1 MEKTT
6 KREYTQIINGR
17 YDNKGA
23 IKAMDILNNIP
34 LTVEY
39 FKSRPDVQQRI
50 EKSINS
56 NEYLAVYKRGTRSG
70 FEYIPRDE
78 DALIIRGLDIKGME
92 EEKLRQNWRNVD
104 NAFLSPWET
113 TDKPNDFFI
122 DDLKWKY
129 LLRNIVRGKNI
140 MMTGPSGCG
149 KTDVTFKAAKSL
161 DREVIY
167 FNLGATQDPRS
178 TLIGNTH
185 YSKDTG
191 TYFSESLFVS
201 AIQKENAVILLD
213 ELSRAHPEAW
223 NILMTV
229 LDPIQRYLRLDEK
242 SDSPTIKVADGV
254 SFIAT
259 ANIGSEYTATR
270 VIDRALLDRFTIL
283 EMDTLSYED
292 EYRLLSNKCG
302 DSVKQD
308 TLLQLC
314 DIIKDIRK
322 EVKSDMPRIS
332 TTISTRATLEIA
344 ELLEDDFTLAQAA
357 EVLIYPLFSDEGG
370 NDSERT
376 YVKQIVQKY
385 AVENS
390 TKGIHE
396 PTEAERIVKDLQAT
410 IKKIGE

>member
-1 MEKTT
+1 MAV
-6 KREYTQIINGR
+6 REYTQVIKGK
-17 YDNKGA
+17 YDTKGS
-23 IKAMDILNNIP
+23 IKAMDIMNNIP

-39 FKSRPDVQQRI
+39 FKTRPDVQQRI

-56 NEYLAVYKRGTRSG
+56 NEYLAVYNRGTRSG

-78 DALIIRGLDIKGME
+78 NALTTRGIEIKDMSKTTQEENII
-92 EEKLRQNWRNVD
+92 
-104 NAFLSPWET
+104 SWESIP
-113 TDKPNDFFI
+113 KPYDFSI

-129 LLRNIVRGKNI
+129 LLRNIIRGKNI

-201 AIQKENAVILLD
+201 AIQKPNTVILLD

-242 SDSPTIKVADGV
+242 SDSPTIKVANRV

-270 VIDRALLDRFTIL
+270 VIDRALLDRFAIL
-283 EMDTLSYED
+283 EMDVLSYEQ
-292 EYRLLSNKCG
+292 EYQLLSSKCT
-302 DSVKQD
+302 VNQE
-308 TLLQLC
+308 TLLKLC

-322 EVKSDMPRIS
+322 EVKSDTPRIS
-332 TTISTRATLEIA
+332 TTISTRATLEIV
-344 ELLEDDFTLAQAA
+344 ELLEDAFTLEQAI
-357 EVLIYPLFSDEGG
+357 EILVYPLFSDEGG

-376 YVKQIVQKY
+376 YVKQVVQKY
-385 AVENS
+385 LASNINKQVHTNSRQIAEN
-390 TKGIHE
+390 
-396 PTEAERIVKDLQAT
+396 LQNV
-410 IKKIGE
+410 IKNIGE

>member
-1 MEKTT
+1 MAV
-6 KREYTQIINGR
+6 REYTQVIKGK
-17 YDNKGA
+17 YDTKGS

-39 FKSRPDVQQRI
+39 FKTRPDVQQRI

-78 DALIIRGLDIKGME
+78 NALTTRGIEIKDMSKTTQEENIISWDSI
-92 EEKLRQNWRNVD
+92 
-104 NAFLSPWET
+104 P
-113 TDKPNDFFI
+113 KPNDFYI

-129 LLRNIVRGKNI
+129 LLRNIIRGKNI

-149 KTDVTFKAAKSL
+149 KTDVTFKASKAL

-201 AIQKENAVILLD
+201 AIQKPNTVILLD

-270 VIDRALLDRFTIL
+270 VIDRALLDRFAIL
-283 EMDTLSYED
+283 EMDVLSYEQ
-292 EYRLLSNKCG
+292 EYQLLSSKCT
-302 DSVKQD
+302 VNQE
-308 TLLQLC
+308 TLLKLC

-322 EVKSDMPRIS
+322 EVKSDTPRIS
-332 TTISTRATLEIA
+332 TTVSTRATLEIA
-344 ELLEDDFTLAQAA
+344 ELLEDAFTLEQAI
-357 EVLIYPLFSDEGG
+357 EILVYPLFSDEGG

-376 YVKQIVQKY
+376 YVKQVVQKY
-385 AVENS
+385 LTTNTNKRIHKNPQQIAEN
-390 TKGIHE
+390 
-396 PTEAERIVKDLQAT
+396 LQNV
-410 IKKIGE
+410 IKNIGE

>member
-1 MEKTT
+1 MAV
-6 KREYTQIINGR
+6 REYTQIIKGK
-17 YDNKGA
+17 YDSKGS

-39 FKSRPDVQQRI
+39 FKTRPDVQQRI

-56 NEYLAVYKRGTRSG
+56 DEYLAVYKRGTRSG

-78 DALIIRGLDIKGME
+78 GALIIRGIEIKDMNKTTQE
-92 EEKLRQNWRNVD
+92 ENIISWD
-104 NAFLSPWET
+104 SIP
-113 TDKPNDFFI
+113 KPNDFYI

-129 LLRNIVRGKNI
+129 LLRNIIKGKNI

-149 KTDVTFKAAKSL
+149 KTDVTFKAAKTL

-201 AIQKENAVILLD
+201 AIQKPNTVILLD

-242 SDSPTIKVADGV
+242 SNSPTIKVAEGV

-270 VIDRALLDRFTIL
+270 IIDRALLDRFAIL
-283 EMDTLSYED
+283 EMDVLSYEQ
-292 EYRLLSNKCG
+292 EYQLLSSKCT
-302 DSVKQD
+302 VNQE
-308 TLLQLC
+308 TLLKLC

-322 EVKSDMPRIS
+322 EVKSDTPRIS
-332 TTISTRATLEIA
+332 TTVSTRATLEIA
-344 ELLEDDFTLAQAA
+344 ELLEDAFTLEQAI
-357 EVLIYPLFSDEGG
+357 EILVYPLFSDEGG

-376 YVKQIVQKY
+376 YVKQVVQKY
-385 AVENS
+385 LTTNTNRRVHEN
-390 TKGIHE
+390 
-396 PTEAERIVKDLQAT
+396 AESKAKKLQDV
-410 IKKIGE
+410 IKTIGE

>member
-1 MEKTT
+1 MAV
-6 KREYTQIINGR
+6 REYTQVIKGK
-17 YDNKGA
+17 YDSKGT
-23 IKAMDILNNIP
+23 IKAMDIMNNIP

-39 FKSRPDVQQRI
+39 FKTRPDVQQRI

-70 FEYIPRDE
+70 FEYIPRNE
-78 DALIIRGLDIKGME
+78 DALTTRGIEIKDMGKTIQEKNIISW
-92 EEKLRQNWRNVD
+92 NSV
-104 NAFLSPWET
+104 S
-113 TDKPNDFFI
+113 KPNDFYI

-129 LLRNIVRGKNI
+129 LLRNIIKGKNI

-149 KTDVTFKAAKSL
+149 KTDVTFKAAKAL

-185 YSKDTG
+185 YNKNTG
-191 TYFSESLFVS
+191 TYFSESLVVS
-201 AIQKENAVILLD
+201 AIQKENTVILLD

-242 SDSPTIKVADGV
+242 SDSPTIKVAKGV

-270 VIDRALLDRFTIL
+270 VIDRALLDRFAIL
-283 EMDTLSYED
+283 EMDILSYEQ
-292 EYRLLSNKCG
+292 EYQLLSNKWG
-302 DSVKQD
+302 KINLIESD
-308 TLLQLC
+308 TLLTLC

-322 EVKSDMPRIS
+322 EVKSDTPRIS
-332 TTISTRATLEIA
+332 TTISTRATLEIV
-344 ELLEDDFTLAQAA
+344 ELLKDNFTLEQAI
-357 EVLIYPLFSDEGG
+357 EILVYPLFSDEGG

-376 YVKQIVQKY
+376 YIKQVVQKY
-385 AVENS
+385 LAPNTNKQIHKNPREIAEN
-390 TKGIHE
+390 
-396 PTEAERIVKDLQAT
+396 LQNV
-410 IKKIGE
+410 IKNIGE

>member
-1 MEKTT
+1 MAV
-6 KREYTQIINGR
+6 REYTQVIKGK
-17 YDNKGA
+17 YDTKGS

-39 FKSRPDVQQRI
+39 FKTRPDVQQRI

-78 DALIIRGLDIKGME
+78 GALIIRGIEIKDMDKTTQE
-92 EEKLRQNWRNVD
+92 ENIISWD
-104 NAFLSPWET
+104 SIP
-113 TDKPNDFFI
+113 KPNDFYI

-129 LLRNIVRGKNI
+129 LLRNIIKGKNI

-149 KTDVTFKAAKSL
+149 KTDVTFKAAKTL

-201 AIQKENAVILLD
+201 AIQKPNTVILLD

-242 SDSPTIKVADGV
+242 SNSPTIKVAEGV

-270 VIDRALLDRFTIL
+270 IIDRALLDRFAIL
-283 EMDTLSYED
+283 EMDVLSYEQ
-292 EYRLLSNKCG
+292 EYQLLSSKCT
-302 DSVKQD
+302 VNQE
-308 TLLQLC
+308 TLLKLC

-322 EVKSDMPRIS
+322 EVKSDTPRIS
-332 TTISTRATLEIA
+332 TTVSTRATLEIA
-344 ELLEDDFTLAQAA
+344 ELLEDAFTLEQAIKIL
-357 EVLIYPLFSDEGG
+357 VYPLFSDEGG

-376 YVKQIVQKY
+376 YVKQVVQKY
-385 AVENS
+385 LTTNTNRRVHEN
-390 TKGIHE
+390 
-396 PTEAERIVKDLQAT
+396 AENKAKKLQDVIKT
-410 IKKIGE
+410 IGG

>member
-1 MEKTT
+1 MSKV
-6 KREYTQIINGR
+6 KREYTQIIKGQ
-17 YDNKGA
+17 YDSKGT

-39 FKSRPDVQQRI
+39 FKTRPDVQQRI

-56 NEYLAVYKRGTRSG
+56 KEYLAVYKRGTRSG
-70 FEYIPRDE
+70 FEYIPRNE
-78 DALIIRGLDIKGME
+78 GALIIRGIDIKDMSE
-92 EEKLRQNWRNVD
+92 PIQEKIDSN
-104 NAFLSPWET
+104 WET
-113 TDKPNDFFI
+113 IPKPTDFFI
-122 DDLKWKY
+122 NDLKWKY
-129 LLRNIVRGKNI
+129 LLRNIIKGKNI

-149 KTDVTFKAAKSL
+149 KTDVTFKAAKAL

-201 AIQKENAVILLD
+201 AIQKENTVILLD

-242 SDSPTIKVADGV
+242 SNSPTIKVAKGV

-270 VIDRALLDRFTIL
+270 VIDRALLDRFTLL
-283 EMDTLSYED
+283 EMDVLGYED
-292 EYRLLSNKCG
+292 EYKVLSTKFPRIP
-302 DSVKQD
+302 SPI
-308 TLLQLC
+308 LLQLC
-314 DIIKDIRK
+314 DIVKDIRK
-322 EVKSDMPRIS
+322 ENKSDMPRINTS
-332 TTISTRATLEIA
+332 LSTRATLEIA
-344 ELLEDDFTLAQAA
+344 ELLDDGFTIEQAA
-357 EVLIYPLFSDEGG
+357 EVLISPLFSDEGG

-376 YVKQIVQKY
+376 YIKQVIQKY
-385 AVENS
+385 AVDGGSKKLHDSSN
-390 TKGIHE
+390 
-396 PTEAERIVKDLQAT
+396 AEQLVSNLQNT
-410 IKKIGE
+410 IREIGE

>member
-1 MEKTT
+1 MAV
-6 KREYTQIINGR
+6 REYTQVIKGK
-17 YDNKGA
+17 YDTKGS

-39 FKSRPDVQQRI
+39 FKTRPDVQQRI

-56 NEYLAVYKRGTRSG
+56 DEYLAVYKRGTRSG

-78 DALIIRGLDIKGME
+78 GALIIRGIEVKDMNKTTQE
-92 EEKLRQNWRNVD
+92 ENIISWD
-104 NAFLSPWET
+104 SIP
-113 TDKPNDFFI
+113 KPNDFYI

-129 LLRNIVRGKNI
+129 LLRNIIKGKNI

-149 KTDVTFKAAKSL
+149 KTDVTFKAAKTL

-201 AIQKENAVILLD
+201 AIQKPNTVILLD

-242 SDSPTIKVADGV
+242 DDSPTIKVANGV

-259 ANIGSEYTATR
+259 ANIGMEYTATR
-270 VIDRALLDRFTIL
+270 VIDRAILDRFSLI
-283 EMDTLSYED
+283 EMDVLSEDD
-292 EYRLLSNKCG
+292 EYTLLKGKFPTINEN
-302 DSVKQD
+302 Q
-308 TLLQLC
+308 LLQLC
-314 DIIKDIRK
+314 SIVGDIRK
-322 EVKSDMPRIS
+322 EINTDSPRLS
-332 TTISTRATLEIA
+332 TMISTRNTIEIA
-344 ELLEDDFTLAQAA
+344 ELIMDGFSIHDAAQL
-357 EVLIYPLFSDEGG
+357 LIYPLYPNDG
-370 NDSERT
+370 NDSERVF
-376 YVKQIVQKY
+376 VKQLIQKY
-385 AVENS
+385 VGGTSKKQLFDLEN
-390 TKGIHE
+390 I
-396 PTEAERIVKDLQAT
+396 
-410 IKKIGE
+410 